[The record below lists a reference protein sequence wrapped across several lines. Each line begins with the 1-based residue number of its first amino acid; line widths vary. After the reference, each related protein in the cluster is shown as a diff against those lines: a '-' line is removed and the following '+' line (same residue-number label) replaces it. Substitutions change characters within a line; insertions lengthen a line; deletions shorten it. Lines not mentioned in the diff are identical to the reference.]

1 MNSTLVN
8 VHTKNNPIMA
18 IQHLAKDASSI
29 KTNNTSSED
38 NLLIDEHD
46 AMVADL
52 LVKKHGDNLIYDT
65 SLKEWKVFCNGIWI
79 EAEDAA
85 RKVLEYY
92 YRIVL
97 DISDHKYP
105 QYQIGDAK
113 WLKSVMNQNKA
124 SAVLKYVEIL
134 TAKGIKSMN
143 ADHNLI
149 GIQDVVY
156 EIDANTTR
164 PARAKDLVFKSLG
177 THFDPSADC
186 PQWKQFLYT
195 AMQGDQE
202 MIDYLQRLVGYFL
215 TASTR
220 EQEIYYFYGTGANGK
235 STFIDLVKSLLGSY
249 GVKVS
254 SDSFM
259 KKRSGTLNLG
269 AQASLAMLAG
279 ARLAITDETNDGDSA
294 FDAQTLKSISGDD
307 EVTGRFLRQNPI
319 TFKSTAKL
327 VMYGNDKPYGNINDE
342 GFWRRFRFIHFG
354 YVVPKE
360 ERDPALLHKL
370 KDELPGI
377 LNWAL
382 DGLAAWNQNGLQTP
396 QQIFDES
403 LEYRSEIDSVTE
415 FLNNIIVLDADQV
428 IATKQLFD
436 AYETWCRDNLK
447 IPERMQG
454 FSKRAALYFEHNP
467 LVQPFRNSKT
477 RGFKGITLS

>member
-1 MNSTLVN
+1 
-8 VHTKNNPIMA
+8 
-18 IQHLAKDASSI
+18 
-29 KTNNTSSED
+29 
-38 NLLIDEHD
+38 
-46 AMVADL
+46 
-52 LVKKHGDNLIYDT
+52 
-65 SLKEWKVFCNGIWI
+65 
-79 EAEDAA
+79 
-85 RKVLEYY
+85 
-92 YRIVL
+92 
-97 DISDHKYP
+97 
-105 QYQIGDAK
+105 
-113 WLKSVMNQNKA
+113 
-124 SAVLKYVEIL
+124 
-134 TAKGIKSMN
+134 
-143 ADHNLI
+143 
-149 GIQDVVY
+149 
-156 EIDANTTR
+156 
-164 PARAKDLVFKSLG
+164 
-177 THFDPSADC
+177 
-186 PQWKQFLYT
+186 
-195 AMQGDQE
+195 
-202 MIDYLQRLVGYFL
+202 
-215 TASTR
+215 
-220 EQEIYYFYGTGANGK
+220 
-235 STFIDLVKSLLGSY
+235 
-249 GVKVS
+249 
-254 SDSFM
+254 
-259 KKRSGTLNLG
+259 
-269 AQASLAMLAG
+269 MLAG

-360 ERDPALLHKL
+360 KRDPALLHKL

-382 DGLAAWNQNGLQTP
+382 DGLAAWNQYGLQTP

-403 LEYRSEIDSVTE
+403 LEYRIEIDSVTE